1 MKKKSFEFSLKF
13 KVSKEYSAQER
24 FLSPFFRDLIN
35 FFSSQE
41 LPDNLIMFSVESY
54 LLTEKKCEII
64 FIAGEDT
71 KHLGRR
77 EEYSRCIFSAY
88 ADKSGNI
95 ILLENVKN
103 NPAYLELDSRV
114 NSEVFYDHAVNNGFH
129 VLVNAEFSSS
139 SVGKQGIRWFEKIV
153 DFLK

>member
-1 MKKKSFEFSLKF
+1 MEKKTFEFGLKF
-13 KVSKEYSAQER
+13 KVSQEYSVQER
-24 FLSPFFRDLIN
+24 FLAPFFRDLIS

-41 LPDNLIMFSVESY
+41 MPVDLIMFSVESY
-54 LLTEKKCEII
+54 LPAEKKCEII

-71 KHLGRR
+71 KHLGRM

-88 ADKSGNI
+88 ADKSGDI
-95 ILLENVKN
+95 VVLDNVKR

-114 NSEVFYDHAVNNGFH
+114 NSEIFYEHAVDNGFH
-129 VLVNAEFSSS
+129 ILINAEFSSS
-139 SVGKQGIRWFEKIV
+139 SVGKQGICWFEKIV